1 MKLKSIH
8 LRDFRNYESLDL
20 SLNPNINVFIGD
32 NAQGKTNLL
41 ESIYFLS
48 TGRSHRIQDEALCI
62 RSNQMMG
69 MCRAVVEHHGE
80 IQLKVV
86 IHDKG
91 KTLFYQNQPLK
102 KSSEFIGKMNAVM
115 FSPSD
120 MDLFETSP
128 KARRKLIDVELGKI
142 NPFYMDSLNQYLKVL
157 KERNLYLK
165 GNHLD
170 EAYLEVLT
178 NKLVDLQCE
187 IIRYKTGFI
196 DCLNQIIS
204 RYYQRLSISN
214 SVIRIHYSGPV
225 EWSDT
230 IKSDLLDKY
239 QKSLE
244 RDKYLKM
251 THIGVHRDDFEFYID
266 DKEVI
271 SVASQGQRR
280 LIIVALKCSLIEVI
294 EEMTGSKPIL
304 LLDDVFSELD
314 IKRREALFDVLHQNT
329 QTIITTT
336 DLEDVRLWTKD
347 HVSIYEVNQGKVVER
362 SRIDE

>member
-8 LRDFRNYESLDL
+8 LRDFRNYANLDL

-48 TGRSHRIQDEALCI
+48 TGRSHRIQDEKLCI
-62 RSNQMMG
+62 RSSQSFG
-69 MCRAVVEHHGE
+69 MCRAVLENNGDV
-80 IQLKVV
+80 QLKVV
-86 IHDKG
+86 LHDKG

-142 NPFYMDSLNQYLKVL
+142 NPFYMDLLSQYLKVL

-165 GNHLD
+165 GNSLD

-178 NKLVDLQCE
+178 TKLVDLQCD
-187 IIRYKTGFI
+187 IVRFKTAFI
-196 DCLNQIIS
+196 DRLNQIIS
-204 RYYQRLSISN
+204 HYYQRLSISN
-214 SVIRIHYSGPV
+214 SVIRIHYLGSV
-225 EWSDT
+225 EWSEN
-230 IKSDLLDKY
+230 IKNDLLDKY
-239 QKSLE
+239 QKSLD
-244 RDKYLKM
+244 RDKWFKM

-266 DKEVI
+266 ENEVVN
-271 SVASQGQRR
+271 VASQGQRR

-294 EEMTGSKPIL
+294 EEMT
-304 LLDDVFSELD
+304 
-314 IKRREALFDVLHQNT
+314 
-329 QTIITTT
+329 
-336 DLEDVRLWTKD
+336 
-347 HVSIYEVNQGKVVER
+347 
-362 SRIDE
+362 

>member
-178 NKLVDLQCE
+178 NKLVDLQCD

-196 DCLNQIIS
+196 DRLNLIIS

>member
-178 NKLVDLQCE
+178 NKLVDLQCD

>member
-1 MKLKSIH
+1 M
-8 LRDFRNYESLDL
+8 
-20 SLNPNINVFIGD
+20 
-32 NAQGKTNLL
+32 
-41 ESIYFLS
+41 
-48 TGRSHRIQDEALCI
+48 
-62 RSNQMMG
+62 
-69 MCRAVVEHHGE
+69 VEHRSF
-80 IQLKVV
+80 LY
-86 IHDKG
+86 HDKG

-178 NKLVDLQCE
+178 NKLVDLQCD

-251 THIGVHRDDFEFYID
+251 THMGVHRDDFEFYID

>member
-178 NKLVDLQCE
+178 NKLVDLQCD

-196 DCLNQIIS
+196 DRLNQIIS
-204 RYYQRLSISN
+204 RYYQRLSI
-214 SVIRIHYSGPV
+214 
-225 EWSDT
+225 
-230 IKSDLLDKY
+230 
-239 QKSLE
+239 
-244 RDKYLKM
+244 
-251 THIGVHRDDFEFYID
+251 
-266 DKEVI
+266 
-271 SVASQGQRR
+271 
-280 LIIVALKCSLIEVI
+280 
-294 EEMTGSKPIL
+294 
-304 LLDDVFSELD
+304 
-314 IKRREALFDVLHQNT
+314 
-329 QTIITTT
+329 
-336 DLEDVRLWTKD
+336 
-347 HVSIYEVNQGKVVER
+347 
-362 SRIDE
+362 